1 VAIAQLKEREVADEY
16 LGIEENTEY
25 LTNIVRYVSKKQ
37 RKIAEVEYLTLD
49 MRSLVSLC
57 TQISYLFYTC
67 FVRKIAVWISHR
79 LYLLHPT
86 RKELYAE
93 VCLQYFLPK

>member
-37 RKIAEVEYLTLD
+37 RKIAEV
-49 MRSLVSLC
+49 
-57 TQISYLFYTC
+57 
-67 FVRKIAVWISHR
+67 
-79 LYLLHPT
+79 
-86 RKELYAE
+86 
-93 VCLQYFLPK
+93 